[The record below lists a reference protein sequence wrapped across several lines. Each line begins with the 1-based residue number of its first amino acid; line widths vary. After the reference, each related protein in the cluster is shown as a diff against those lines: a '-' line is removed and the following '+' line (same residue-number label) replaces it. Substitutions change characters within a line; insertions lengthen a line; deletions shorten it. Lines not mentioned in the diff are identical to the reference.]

1 MSQVIS
7 LPKPVRKRSRFMVAL
22 RNNPAAG
29 IGLVFVGLFI
39 LAAAVPGLIA
49 SESPTLVNLSDRLQ
63 PPSAAH
69 WFGTDHLGMDVF
81 GRVVHGARVTLFIV
95 VVVLT
100 IAVSI
105 GTVVGAIAGFFGGIL
120 DEILMRL
127 TDVMLA
133 FPFLVLAIA
142 INAALGRG
150 LWQTMFAVGLA
161 WWPSYARLVRGQ
173 ILATKNHEFV
183 TASTALGVSRARTLI
198 RHVAPNSFDPVL
210 VRITLDI
217 GLVALATAGLS
228 FLGLGVEPP
237 TPEWGRMV
245 AEGRDYLLNQWWIT
259 TFPGLALFVVVVG
272 FNLFGIIVRDWLD
285 PSGINR

>member
-1 MSQVIS
+1 MNPQLIAG
-7 LPKPVRKRSRFMVAL
+7 RRRNRSRFARAVRQNPVAAIGLPFVAL
-22 RNNPAAG
+22 FLIAT
-29 IGLVFVGLFI
+29 V
-39 LAAAVPGLIA
+39 VPGLFSSA
-49 SESPTLVNLSDRLQ
+49 DPTLVSLSERLK
-63 PPSAAH
+63 PPSSEN

-81 GRVVHGARVTLFIV
+81 GRVVHGARATLISV
-95 VVVLT
+95 LVVLAL
-100 IAVSI
+100 AVSI
-105 GTVVGAIAGFFGGIL
+105 GSIIGAVAGYFGGWV
-120 DEILMRL
+120 DEVLMRV

-150 LWQTMFAVGLA
+150 LWQTMFAVGLS

-173 ILATKNHEFV
+173 ILATKNNEFV
-183 TASTALGVSRARTLI
+183 TASTALGARQRRTLI
-198 RHVAPNSFDPVL
+198 RHVVPNSFDPVL

-217 GLVALATAGLS
+217 GLVALTTAGLS

-245 AEGRDYLLNQWWIT
+245 AEGRDYLLSHWWIT
-259 TFPGLALFVVVVG
+259 TFPGLALFAVVVG
-272 FNLFGIIVRDWLD
+272 FNLVGIIVRDWLD